1 MGDAE
6 RVCFVSSGSLGA
18 FVHAAGIRVRLL
30 SGKIRTRY
38 RIPFR
43 RIWPKTFRSLPC
55 KGWWGRMTVTLSG
68 ASMWVVWRNVLR
80 PRVP

>member
-1 MGDAE
+1 VGDAE

-18 FVHAAGIRVRLL
+18 FVQAAGIRVRLL

-43 RIWPKTFRSLPC
+43 RIWPKTFRSWPC
-55 KGWWGRMTVTLSG
+55 RGGG
-68 ASMWVVWRNVLR
+68 AKDGDSLGCLDVGSVA
-80 PRVP
+80 